1 MELLLNRGLALLIVA
16 VLVAL
21 GARLVRLPYTVGLM
35 AVGMVL
41 ALTRPAGKIALTH
54 EFVFDFLLPPL
65 LFEAAINIRWRELRR
80 DLVPVLALA
89 VPGTLIAAG
98 TVTLAVRAMLGWP
111 TAPAVMFG
119 ILIAATD
126 PVAVIAMFKDNAIGG
141 RLRLLV
147 ESESLFNDGAAAVL
161 FALALLWIQ
170 SGGAGVTPGGAA
182 ETFLLTVGGG
192 ILAGALCA
200 GLALGV
206 AGHTDDYLLESTITA
221 ITAYGAFQLAQHFH
235 GSGVLATITAGL
247 LIGNIGVVADETR
260 GRLTTQGRE
269 FILALWE
276 FIAFIVNSVIF
287 LLIGIAVERVHF
299 SELGAM
305 AMLAVILAVLL
316 ARAVSVYPLCL
327 LFRSSG
333 SRVTLAEQHA
343 LWWGGL
349 RGALAMAL
357 ALALPDSFPFKK
369 PILIATFG
377 MVAFSVIIQGVTMPL
392 LLRWLGFTPRKAKA

>member
-21 GARLVRLPYTVGLM
+21 GARLIRLPYTVGLV
-35 AVGMVL
+35 AVGMAL
-41 ALTRPAGKIALTH
+41 ALTRPVGGIALTH

-80 DLVPVLALA
+80 DLLPVLVLA
-89 VPGTLIAAG
+89 VPGTLIAAA
-98 TVTLAVRAMLGWP
+98 TVSLAVRAMLGWP
-111 TAPAVMFG
+111 MAPAVMFG

-126 PVAVIAMFKDNAIGG
+126 PVAVIAMFKDNGIGG

-161 FALALLWIQ
+161 FALALLWVQ
-170 SGGAGVTPGGAA
+170 SGGAGITPWRAA

-192 ILAGALCA
+192 ILTGALCA

-206 AGHTDDYLLESTITA
+206 AGRTDDHLLVSTITT
-221 ITAYGAFQLAQHFH
+221 ITAYGTFQLAQHLQC
-235 GSGVLATITAGL
+235 SGVLAIITAGL
-247 LIGNIGVVADETR
+247 LIGNIGVLADEAR

-276 FIAFIVNSVIF
+276 FIAFLVNSVIF
-287 LLIGIAVERVHF
+287 LLIGIAVARIHF
-299 SELGAM
+299 SDLGST
-305 AMLAVILAVLL
+305 AMLAVVLAVLL
-316 ARAVSVYPLCL
+316 ARAVSVYPLCV
-327 LFRSSG
+327 LFKPSG
-333 SRVTLAEQHA
+333 RRITLAEQHA

-357 ALALPDSFPFKK
+357 ALALPDSFPFKN

-392 LLRWLGFTPRKAKA
+392 LLRWLGFSPGKAKA